1 MPSYDMAVSS
11 WQVGRAVRV
20 PLIADALS
28 RPFHFPAPSSA
39 ALADKTGSDPPI
51 FRRAT
56 CPRTTAGEKARSP
69 TRSGAARRSR
79 GARRARSTSSHH
91 GASFCHA
98 PVSRYRRSH
107 LPPVRRFVVSSRLL
121 FAHRCARS
129 EPTRARI
136 AIGDA
141 RETRARARKGRV
153 VWRLSP
159 PQPSRVGGCG

>member
-1 MPSYDMAVSS
+1 MTWQFPT

-20 PLIADALS
+20 PLIAGALS

-39 ALADKTGSDPPI
+39 ALADKTGSGPPI

>member
-1 MPSYDMAVSS
+1 MTWQFPT

-20 PLIADALS
+20 PLIAGALS

-39 ALADKTGSDPPI
+39 ALADKTGADPPI